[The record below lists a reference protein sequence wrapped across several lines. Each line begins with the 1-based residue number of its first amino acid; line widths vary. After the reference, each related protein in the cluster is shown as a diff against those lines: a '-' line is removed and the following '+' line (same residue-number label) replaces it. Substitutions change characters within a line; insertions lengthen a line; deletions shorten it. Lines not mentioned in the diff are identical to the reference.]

1 MAWACTP
8 YGAQLLLLL
17 LPQEGRAGIAAA
29 HGSRWVW
36 GACVFIPCR
45 LPLSDM
51 LLPSIARH
59 VFELVWTP
67 PSCWAH
73 CSIRVSVSDGC
84 AVLLTPP
91 PLFTFS
97 PPPPTHTHPYCQM

>member
-8 YGAQLLLLL
+8 YGAQLLLL

-36 GACVFIPCR
+36 VACVFIPCR

-51 LLPSIARH
+51 LLPSIADVYSSLCGRH
-59 VFELVWTP
+59 P
-67 PSCWAH
+67 AA
-73 CSIRVSVSDGC
+73 GC
-84 AVLLTPP
+84 TVV
-91 PLFTFS
+91 
-97 PPPPTHTHPYCQM
+97 